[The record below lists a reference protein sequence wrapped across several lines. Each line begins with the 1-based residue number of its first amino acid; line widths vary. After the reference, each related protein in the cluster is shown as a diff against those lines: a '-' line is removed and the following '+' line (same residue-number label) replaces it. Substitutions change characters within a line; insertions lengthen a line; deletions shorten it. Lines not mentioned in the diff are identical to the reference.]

1 MHLTADTGDLDI
13 PCPGGESE
21 ISVAGNRD
29 VDIDYIDV
37 MYPRCAR
44 SYDPGWNCV
53 PSLLVVGPD
62 AVGGFP
68 ASPLPRCRLDGHLV
82 ARTTRSNVDNA
93 TIIADH
99 HLRA

>member
-1 MHLTADTGDLDI
+1 MHLTADTGNLDI

-29 VDIDYIDV
+29 VDIDYV
-37 MYPRCAR
+37 NVVYSRCVR
-44 SYDPGWNCV
+44 SYDPGCNCV
-53 PSLLVVGPD
+53 PILLVVGPD

-68 ASPLPRCRLDGHLV
+68 ASPLPRCRLDSHLV
-82 ARTTRSNVDNA
+82 ARTTRSNVDRA
-93 TIIADH
+93 TIITDH